1 MEDINISLEEIDAFV
16 FDFDGVLSESM
27 QDNFKA
33 WQVATSKYGLTIKEE
48 DYFPL
53 EGMPGKDVALN
64 LFRIYGRTIDDFQQ
78 VVNLKEASYLKFHQ
92 KLNSQMSLHVLTY

>member
-1 MEDINISLEEIDAFV
+1 
-16 FDFDGVLSESM
+16 M

-33 WQVATSKYGLTIKEE
+33 WQLATSKYGLTIKEE

-64 LFRIYGRTIDDFQQ
+64 LFRIYGRT
-78 VVNLKEASYLKFHQ
+78 
-92 KLNSQMSLHVLTY
+92 QMAEVRGCSDTI